1 MVDWLV
7 AALSNHP
14 ELTVFLVL
22 ALGYWVGRL
31 RIRTFTLGSVTGVL
45 LAGVLVGQ
53 LNITISAHVQ
63 SVFFLLFLFS
73 IGYKVGPQFFLGL
86 KGDGLPQAV
95 LTVVL
100 CVTGLLVA
108 WALAQLFGYDP
119 GTAAGLIAGS
129 LTESATV
136 GTATDAIGRLGL
148 ADAERSRLTGNIAS
162 AFAVSYL
169 IGVVGVTWF
178 LSSMGPRILGV
189 DLAAACRELEA
200 KMGGRASAEPGV
212 GSAHRF
218 IELRAVRAANQHAG
232 KRVADIEAIFAPD
245 RIFVERVR
253 RGQMLSE
260 PNEGFVIERGDVL
273 AVAGRRDRL
282 IPAIG
287 RLGEE
292 VEDQELLDVPAAIL
306 DAIATNK
313 EILDRS
319 LAELSELK
327 TARGVFLRR
336 ITRAGQELPFTPATV
351 VNRGDVLTLVG
362 LRRHVEDGARHVG
375 HPDRPTTATD
385 MIVVGFG
392 ILAGG
397 LIGIPALVFGSMEV
411 GLGVSV
417 GVLLGGLVCGWL
429 RAVHRAFAQLPEA
442 ALWLFD
448 SLGLNV
454 FIAIVGI
461 SADPRFVEG
470 LHQAGFQIVL
480 AAIAVVIVPHFVT
493 LLVGHR
499 LMKMHPGILLGV
511 CAGAG
516 TSGPALAAIQEKA
529 ASKVPTLG
537 YGVSYAIGNVLLAF
551 WGTVIVALL
560 A

>member
-1 MVDWLV
+1 MEWLV
-7 AALSNHP
+7 AALRNHP
-14 ELTVFLVL
+14 ELTIFLVL
-22 ALGYWVGRL
+22 ALGYWIGKL
-31 RIRTFTLGSVTGVL
+31 RIRSFTLGSVTGVL
-45 LAGVLVGQ
+45 LAGVLIGQ
-53 LNITISAHVQ
+53 LNISISAHVQ
-63 SVFFLLFLFS
+63 SVFFLLFLFA

-86 KGDGLPQAV
+86 KGDGLPQAA

-100 CVTGLLVA
+100 CVTGLLVTWGA
-108 WALAQLFGYDP
+108 ALLFGYDP
-119 GTAAGLIAGS
+119 GTAAGLLAGG

-148 ADAERSRLTGNIAS
+148 PDPERARLSGNIAS

-189 DLAAACRELEA
+189 DLAAACRELEL
-200 KMGGRASAEPGV
+200 KMGARPAPEPGV
-212 GSAHRF
+212 VSAHRF
-218 IELRAVRAANQHAG
+218 TELRAISVADDQAG
-232 KRVADIEAIFAPD
+232 KRVGDIEAKFASE
-245 RIFVERVR
+245 RIFIERVR
-253 RGQMLSE
+253 RGHEFIE
-260 PNEGFVIERGDVL
+260 PDEDFAIAKGDIL
-273 AVAGRRDRL
+273 AVSGRRDRL
-282 IPAIG
+282 IPAVSRSG
-287 RLGEE
+287 AE
-292 VEDQELLDVPAAIL
+292 VEDQELLDVPSVTL
-306 DAIATNK
+306 DAIATSNK
-313 EILDRS
+313 VIGRS
-319 LAELSELK
+319 FAELGELRS
-327 TARGVFLRR
+327 ARGVFLRR
-336 ITRAGQELPFTPATV
+336 VTRAGNELPFTPATIV
-351 VNRGDVLTLVG
+351 QRGDVLTLVG
-362 LRRHVEDGARHVG
+362 LRRHVEDAAKLAG
-375 HPDRPTTATD
+375 HADRPTTATD
-385 MIVVGFG
+385 MIVVGCG

-397 LIGIPALVFGSMEV
+397 LIGIPALAFGSMEI

-461 SADPRFVEG
+461 SAGPRFVEG
-470 LHQAGFQIVL
+470 LHQAGFQIVI
-480 AAIAVVIVPHFVT
+480 AAIAVVILPHLVT
-493 LLVGHR
+493 LLVGR
-499 LMKMHPGILLGV
+499 YLVKMHPGILLGV

-529 ASKVPTLG
+529 GSKVPTLG